1 MLVSI
6 PSKLD
11 ELAPFL
17 TRLLEIAGAE
27 RWFKRCD
34 QLDADQRQSP
44 FRWKIVSDYHWL
56 EMALGYQADVL
67 AKEGRLLPELV
78 DGLILASL
86 NFAATAAEVLAR
98 LSPKGRQVLEGRLR
112 DSLKAETGFAP
123 LYLEL
128 DLAQRLMDAGYDV
141 EFADI
146 EGAAQYDLLF
156 SRGAFAGEVEC
167 KSLSADAGRQIHRKD
182 FYRFMEAIAPALT
195 RHAEQR
201 RRREV
206 LLITL
211 DARLPSN
218 TPEQAPLLKAVSAL
232 LQDGTRRTDQD
243 GGFQLELR
251 PFAESLGSAPLTDQ
265 RAFYKAC
272 GEAFGQNSHV
282 AGSLTEDG
290 GCLVVMRSKREDDPS
305 KPKLE
310 AMRKAATQFTGDRP
324 AFIAIQEH
332 GIEPADLM
340 LPHVRR
346 KAGILSYALFGHY
359 RAAHVNAVYIPA
371 SAPWSR
377 GTVRSAR
384 RPSPFRTLSRSS
396 PSALKMPLP
405 SSSTSPMPI
414 TPAPSGLRCRRP
426 TSLTFHSIRIRWT
439 RARQALLEFFV
450 SFVLHKTR

>member
-17 TRLLEIAGAE
+17 TRFLEIAGAE

-34 QLDADQRQSP
+34 QLDADQRRSP

-86 NFAATAAEVLAR
+86 NFAATAAEVHVR
-98 LSPKGRQVLEGRLR
+98 LSPKGRQVFEGRLR

-141 EFADI
+141 EFADM

-201 RRREV
+201 QREV

-218 TPEQAPLLKAVSAL
+218 TPEQASLVKAVAAL
-232 LQDGTRRTDQD
+232 LDHGTRRTAEG
-243 GGFQLELR
+243 GGFHLELR
-251 PFAESLGSAPLTDQ
+251 SFAESLGSASLTDQ
-265 RAFYKAC
+265 KAFYKAC
-272 GEAFGQNSHV
+272 GKAFGQNTHV

-290 GCLVVMRSKREDDPS
+290 GCLVVMRSSREDDPS
-305 KPKLE
+305 KPQLE

-346 KAGILSYALFGHY
+346 RAGILSYALFGHY
-359 RAAHVNAVYIPA
+359 GAAHVNAVYVTGFGAVVARDGQIGTPA
-371 SAPWSR
+371 FAVPNPVPKFAISPEDAAPFLVSISDADYATAI
-377 GTVRSAR
+377 GA
-384 RPSPFRTLSRSS
+384 
-396 PSALKMPLP
+396 PLP
-405 SSSTSPMPI
+405 APNISHIPVDPEPMSEGPTSPP
-414 TPAPSGLRCRRP
+414 
-426 TSLTFHSIRIRWT
+426 
-439 RARQALLEFFV
+439 
-450 SFVLHKTR
+450 